1 MTEPTLEPGD
11 TWEEFLK
18 RSLIEKCSEELHL
31 EEATEFEKPDIK
43 GRISELW
50 FHIDCAEKHMKAV
63 DLDILW

>member
-18 RSLIEKCSEELHL
+18 RSIIEKCSEELAL
-31 EEATEFEKPDIK
+31 EEASEFEKDSVK

-50 FHIDCAEKHMKAV
+50 YHIDCAKKH
-63 DLDILW
+63 LDAGDQEILW

>member
-18 RSLIEKCSEELHL
+18 RTIIERCSEELAL
-31 EEATEFEKPDIK
+31 STATEFEKDGHK

-50 FHIDCAEKHMKAV
+50 YHIDVAKKNLEV
-63 DLDILW
+63 TW